1 MQILNLTGEYF
12 YIINNSEKYGNIWL
26 SKDGVYLARY
36 EVGTTSVIYS
46 LGDLNGK
53 HRKSY
58 IKKSD
63 IDKYLKT
70 GNVYVQLDD
79 KILGFSQPPIM
90 ESDRTLVPMR
100 FLFEQ
105 MGAEVTWNDATQSAT
120 ATINASALGAEAKS
134 ATGRAILT
142 DGAEPEKSVTF
153 AIDNT
158 TATVNGA
165 ATTMDVPAR
174 LINDQTFVPLR
185 FLYLKIWVI
194 P

>member
-1 MQILNLTGEYF
+1 M
-12 YIINNSEKYGNIWL
+12 
-26 SKDGVYLARY
+26 ARY

-105 MGAEVTWNDATQSAT
+105 MGAEVTWDDATQSAT

-134 ATGRAILT
+134 ATGPVSYTHLVRCR
-142 DGAEPEKSVTF
+142 
-153 AIDNT
+153 
-158 TATVNGA
+158 
-165 ATTMDVPAR
+165 VPRQFPFPYR
-174 LINDQTFVPLR
+174 LPS
-185 FLYLKIWVI
+185 
-194 P
+194 